1 MWIPSMI
8 QVLIFQ
14 KCSSKKKLGLTD
26 YFLQWAKEESGPA
39 ARPLTVA
46 AAVEKRSQVFSNKT
60 KWHSKEIKNKIGR
73 KNPCKSR

>member
-1 MWIPSMI
+1 MI
-8 QVLIFQ
+8 QLLIFQ
-14 KCSSKKKLGLTD
+14 KCSSKKKLGLITD

-60 KWHSKEIKNKIGR
+60 KWHSKEIKIKLAAKIR
-73 KNPCKSR
+73 ANPDNPGL